1 MRIKSFYLLVVAGLA
16 LFSGYAIL
24 RNATMLIRQGSF
36 FPIQQVEVLG
46 LRWVSPEALVHASG
60 VEAGASLVFV
70 NTSRIASRIESNP
83 RFKVE
88 AVERRFPDTLVI
100 RVQEKDGAFVIYNGK
115 NAFEIDASGALIA
128 SNEGILDWD
137 KLIVQTQSPANED
150 PLSVLS
156 NETFKALLTGLSRLP
171 EGERDFRENLSEA
184 LFSPELHLFV
194 RPRRTRLDLGT
205 RTDLE
210 TIRKARYALVY
221 AESEGFEARRI
232 DLRYDTVKFT
242 L

>member
-1 MRIKSFYLLVVAGLA
+1 MRFKSFYILIVAGLT
-16 LFSGYAIL
+16 LFSGYAVL
-24 RNATMLIRQGSF
+24 RNATLLIRQGSF

-46 LRWVSPEALVHASG
+46 LRWVSPEALVRASG
-60 VEAGASLVFV
+60 VEAGASLVFI
-70 NTSRIASRIESNP
+70 NASRIASRIEENP

-88 AVERRFPDTLVI
+88 AVERRFPDTVVI
-100 RVQEKDGAFVIYNGK
+100 RVQEKDGAFIVYNGR
-115 NAFEIDASGALIA
+115 NAFEIDKAGSLIA

-137 KLIVQTQSPANED
+137 KLVVQYPGTNED
-150 PLSVLS
+150 PLSVIS
-156 NETFKALLTGLSRLP
+156 NETFKSLLAGLSKLP
-171 EGERDFRENLSEA
+171 QGERDFRDNLSEVR
-184 LFSPELHLFV
+184 FSPELQLFV

-221 AESEGFEARRI
+221 AESEGFEPRRI